1 METTDEH
8 RWTQILQ
15 SRNKPLG
22 LLGRSPF
29 AEPWDTART
38 GFRPAVLA
46 PRRGRS
52 VFICV
57 HLWFSL
63 LFNCIVPA

>member
-1 METTDEH
+1 MPMETTDEH

-29 AEPWDTART
+29 AESWDNAGIRRE
-38 GFRPAVLA
+38 FRLSPDKAMK
-46 PRRGRS
+46 
-52 VFICV
+52 
-57 HLWFSL
+57 
-63 LFNCIVPA
+63 